1 MSREID
7 EAAAL
12 HAEAKAM
19 LATYNE
25 KLAGFEAERLSLMD
39 DYRKMGEAERDRIVE
54 AAQSEAARLK
64 AEAQRVADNELARA
78 KSKLE
83 AEIVDRAVAQAE
95 DAIRKQLTADDHR
108 KLVADYFTQLES
120 GARIAQ

>member
-1 MSREID
+1 
-7 EAAAL
+7 
-12 HAEAKAM
+12 M

-25 KLAGFEAERLSLMD
+25 KLAGFEAERVSLMD

-54 AAQSEAARLK
+54 AAQAEAARLK
-64 AEAQRVADNELARA
+64 AEARRVADNELARA